1 MIKLRTILI
10 VIILFI
16 TSILAISIKVIDID
30 TLGINFSRGDSETF
44 LGLSLGL
51 DLKGGTHLVYEAQPK
66 DGASLT
72 QDDMEGAR
80 KIMERRVNSFGIAES
95 SVQLVG
101 SGTDTPTKILVQLPG
116 LQKVNIAMT
125 IAGNYDKETLSE
137 LLEEL
142 GYEGLKVDDVEG
154 IEGGFLVSG
163 SKIKRNDG
171 NNDPELLLNE
181 LDKNNPVSIIVAYRS
196 DPLDE
201 SQEVEPLPVLAQLES
216 AASITGQ
223 SNVIIEDLSQGVFKV
238 TFQDYKPELN
248 DIKFRS
254 FNNQQTSELAKPFED
269 IGNLFQASV
278 SGGVI
283 SWRISG
289 GVEDAKKLIGETAQ
303 LVFKE
308 RDCMPVENEGNMD
321 EWPPDGLSLEEW
333 VQVRCIIPIYF
344 EDKAVALS
352 GADLVDAFPDV
363 QTGVARP
370 VVSVIF
376 DDDGAD
382 EFFDI
387 TSRIAANQDI
397 LAIFLDGEPLVAPS
411 VSNGISG
418 GRAFIQ
424 GPTFNSESVKT
435 ISIQLKSGALPV
447 SLELVQER
455 NVDATLGADSLRKS
469 LIAGGLG
476 MSLVLI
482 FMISYYR
489 IPGLVASISLVF
501 YAVLL
506 LGVFKLIP
514 ISLTL
519 SGAAAVILSI
529 GVAVDANILI
539 SERTKEEIRT
549 GRNLFASINEGFSR
563 AWPSIRDSNVSTVI
577 ICIVLYWFGDRFTT
591 SVIQGFALT
600 LGVGVIVSMFTA
612 FTVSRLIM
620 RLVSSTIA
628 GKYINLYDPTGSLG
642 LLNKENNND

>member
-1 MIKLRTILI
+1 MIKLRTILL
-10 VIILFI
+10 VVILFVV
-16 TSILAISIKVIDID
+16 SMSALSFQVIDID
-30 TLGINFSRGDSETF
+30 VPGIKFSRGDSETF

-66 DGASLT
+66 DGSSLS

-101 SGTDTPTKILVQLPG
+101 SGTETPTKILVQLPG
-116 LQKVNIAMT
+116 LQKINIAMT
-125 IAGNYDKETLSE
+125 IAGNYNKETLNQ
-137 LLEEL
+137 LLQKL
-142 GYEGLKVDDVEG
+142 GYEGLKVNEIDG
-154 IEGGFLVSG
+154 IEGGYLVSG
-163 SKIKRNDG
+163 SRIRRKDG
-171 NNDPELLLNE
+171 NNNPELLLNE
-181 LDKNNPVSIIVAYRS
+181 LDNLNPVSIILAYRS

-201 SQEVEPLPVLAQLES
+201 TQSAEPLPVLAQLKS

-223 SNVIIEDLSQGVFKV
+223 SNVLIEDLSQGVFKV
-238 TFQDYKPELN
+238 TFPDYRPVLN
-248 DIKFRS
+248 DINFRTLG
-254 FNNQQTSELAKPFED
+254 NQETSELAQPFEE

-278 SGGVI
+278 SGGVV

-303 LVFKE
+303 LEFKE
-308 RDCMPVENEGNMD
+308 RDCMPVENEANLD

-333 VQVRCIIPIYF
+333 VSVRCVIPFYY

-352 GADLVDAFPDV
+352 GADLIDAFPDV

-370 VVSVIF
+370 VVSIIF
-376 DDDGAD
+376 DEDGAD
-382 EFFDI
+382 EFFDL
-387 TSRIAANQDI
+387 TSRISANQDI
-397 LAIFLDGEPLVAPS
+397 LAIFLDGEALVAPS

-447 SLELVQER
+447 SLDLIQER

-469 LIAGGLG
+469 LIAGGIG
-476 MSLVLI
+476 MVLVLI

-489 IPGLVASISLVF
+489 IPGLVASISLIF
-501 YAVLL
+501 YAVIL
-506 LGVFKLIP
+506 LGAFKLIP

-539 SERTKEEIRT
+539 SERTKEEIRS

-563 AWPSIRDSNVSTVI
+563 AWPSIRDSNVSTII

-600 LGVGVIVSMFTA
+600 LGIGVVISMFTA

-620 RLVSSTIA
+620 RSISSTIL
-628 GKYINLYDPTGSLG
+628 GKYINLYDPVGTLRF
-642 LLNKENNND
+642 LNKGVDND